1 LLDACLLGF
10 ATIASC
16 INLKLEV
23 FHTFEKRKG
32 DCNMSKSAAG
42 ALRKSIRPS
51 SDKYQVSAYL
61 EANEA
66 EAVKAIA
73 LAKDISISSVVVSL
87 VKEGLSNEKYQTIIQ
102 AYRQFKNTV
111 D

>member
-1 LLDACLLGF
+1 
-10 ATIASC
+10 
-16 INLKLEV
+16 
-23 FHTFEKRKG
+23 
-32 DCNMSKSAAG
+32 MSKSAAG

-61 EANEA
+61 DVKEA

-102 AYRQFKNTV
+102 AYRQFKNAV

>member
-1 LLDACLLGF
+1 
-10 ATIASC
+10 
-16 INLKLEV
+16 
-23 FHTFEKRKG
+23 
-32 DCNMSKSAAG
+32 MSKSAAG

-61 EANEA
+61 DLTEA

-73 LAKDISISSVVVSL
+73 LAKDISISSVIVSL
-87 VKEGLSNEKYQTIIQ
+87 VKEGLSNDKYRTIVQ
-102 AYRQFKNTV
+102 AYRQFKNAV